1 MPAGVTVA
9 PMSAEEEE
17 GGTPHPASV
26 LVSSYSL
33 SQGALVSPV
42 L

>member
-17 GGTPHPASV
+17 GGASHPASV
-26 LVSSYSL
+26 LVASSSL
-33 SQGALVSPV
+33 SQGALVSPA